1 MKKITSLLLM
11 VFIAVS
17 GIRAYDF
24 KAGDLCYNITNSATN
39 TVEVARDNSYYNLE
53 TIIIPATVINDGTSY
68 SVTGIGDEAFY
79 GCQSLTSIDIPNSVT
94 NIGNN
99 AFSNC
104 NTLTTI
110 DIPSGV
116 TEIGNNTFTNCLAL
130 VSVTIPE
137 GVTSIGYNAFGEC
150 YELVSVNIPN
160 SVTNIGSDAFA
171 GCTSLTSINL
181 PNGITKIEA
190 STFSRCSSLT
200 SVTIPNSVSS
210 IDGRAFNGCSSLT
223 SIIIPDNVTSIE
235 DYVFEGCSN
244 LASINIPNGVT
255 SIKNGAFSGCSNLA
269 SLKIPNSVT
278 SIGQY
283 AFSNCKALTAINIPS
298 SVTSIEFSTFSGCSS
313 LASVDIPS
321 SVTSIS
327 NEAFFGCSS
336 LKTANIPSVTH
347 INISAF
353 NGCSS
358 LTSVIFSDEL
368 TYIGASAFNGCSSLT
383 YVKIPNAVTNIGDYT
398 FNGCSQLNS
407 LVIGNSVNNIEYSA
421 FAGCD
426 NLAFIYCYPQT
437 PPSANNTNFGNVY
450 SKATLYVSP
459 ESMEAYQASEPWNN
473 FKNIAK
479 LPPYTVKATA
489 NDETYGTAVVSLPL
503 VKEIETEVTVTA
515 KPIEG
520 YKFVNWTVGEEV
532 VSENTTYSFVCR
544 KDYDFVAN
552 FIPMKY
558 PVTFDVDGE
567 KQTEELDY
575 KSEITAPKDPVKT
588 GYTFTGWSPAFEKGA
603 LVPLNGIT
611 YTAQWK
617 INQYTITFDT
627 DGGSEIAPITQDYAT
642 EVTAPADPTKIGHT
656 FIGWDKEMPKTVPAE
671 SITLKAQWKIN
682 QYTITFDT
690 DGGSEI
696 EPITQD
702 YATKVTA
709 PADPTKT
716 GYTFKGW
723 DKEIPETIP
732 AEDVTVKALWQI
744 NQYTITFDT
753 DGGSEIAPIT
763 QDYATEV
770 TAPADPTKIGH
781 TFMGWDKEMP
791 KTVPAESITLKAQW
805 KINQYTITFDTDG
818 GSEIKPI
825 KQDYATKVTAP
836 AAPTKAGYTFKG
848 WDKEIPETIPAEDVT
863 VKALW
868 QINQYTITFDTDGGS
883 EIAPITQD
891 YATEVTAP
899 ADPTKIGHTF
909 MGWDKEMPKTVPAES
924 ITLKAQWKIN
934 QYTITFD
941 TDGGSEIKPIKQDY
955 ATKVT
960 APAAPTK
967 TGYTFKGWDKEIP
980 ETIPAEDVA
989 VKALWQINQY
999 NVTFKIGDEVTTKS
1013 LDYGSEITAPEV
1025 PEKEGHTFTGWSPE
1039 LDETVPAK
1047 DVTYT
1052 AVYEV
1057 NTYKLTYILD
1067 GVEVNSIEVKYGE
1080 KIEDYIPE
1088 VAEGRAFEGWN
1099 DNIPETMPA
1108 HDVTIHG
1115 NTVTSIFGVTIDA
1128 NETVPV
1134 YSLAGTLVMK
1144 LDANNTIDRLP
1155 SGVYIIKGKKVVIKR
1170 K

>member
-1 MKKITSLLLM
+1 M
-11 VFIAVS
+11 VFITVS

-24 KAGDLCYNITNSATN
+24 KAGDLCYNITNNVTH
-39 TVEVARDNSYYNLE
+39 TVEVAQDYSSYSNFTTV
-53 TIIIPATVINDGTSY
+53 TIPESVTNGGTTY
-68 SVTGIGDEAFY
+68 SVTSIGTSAFSSCSNIITVTVPNSVTSIERSAFKDCRSLVSVNIPNGVASIEETTFEY
-79 GCQSLTSIDIPNSVT
+79 CSSLTSIDIPNSVK
-94 NIGNN
+94 
-99 AFSNC
+99 
-104 NTLTTI
+104 
-110 DIPSGV
+110 
-116 TEIGNNTFTNCLAL
+116 
-130 VSVTIPE
+130 
-137 GVTSIGYNAFGEC
+137 SI
-150 YELVSVNIPN
+150 SWH
-160 SVTNIGSDAFA
+160 AFA
-171 GCTSLTSINL
+171 FCTQ
-181 PNGITKIEA
+181 
-190 STFSRCSSLT
+190 
-200 SVTIPNSVSS
+200 
-210 IDGRAFNGCSSLT
+210 
-223 SIIIPDNVTSIE
+223 
-235 DYVFEGCSN
+235 
-244 LASINIPNGVT
+244 LASINIPNSVTKITGDAFCYSGLTSVDIPNSLTVIENGTFSSCNNLAYVNIPNGVT
-255 SIKNGAFSGCSNLA
+255 EIGSGAFSSCTALTSID
-269 SLKIPNSVT
+269 IPNSVT
-278 SIGQY
+278 RIQSSAFSSSGLTSINIPESVTTIEDHVFSYCSGLASVTLPNGVERIGQNAFADCSSLSSIDIPNGMTTIENSAFSGCTALITVNIPQSVTSIGGS
-283 AFSNCKALTAINIPS
+283 AFANCSSLTSINIPS
-298 SVTSIEFSTFSGCSS
+298 GVNCLEYSVFE
-313 LASVDIPS
+313 
-321 SVTSIS
+321 
-327 NEAFFGCSS
+327 N
-336 LKTANIPSVTH
+336 
-347 INISAF
+347 
-353 NGCSS
+353 CSS
-358 LTSVIFSDEL
+358 LTSVNIPEGMTSIRQGAFRNCSAL
-368 TYIGASAFNGCSSLT
+368 TSIT
-383 YVKIPNAVTNIGDYT
+383 IPNSMTVFEDY
-398 FNGCSQLNS
+398 
-407 LVIGNSVNNIEYSA
+407 A

-437 PPSANNTNFGNVY
+437 PPSANNTNFENVY

-479 LPPYTVKATA
+479 LPPYTVKATV

-503 VKEIETEVTVTA
+503 VEEIETEVTVTA

-558 PVTFDVDGE
+558 PVTFDMDGE

-575 KSEITAPKDPVKT
+575 KSEITAPEDPVKT

-617 INQYTITFDT
+617 INQYTITFDTDGGSEIKPITQDYATEVTAPADPTKIGHTFIGWDKEMPKTVPAESITLKAQWKINQYTITFDTDGGSEIEPITQDYATKVTAPADPTKTGYTFKGWDKEIPETIPAEDVTMKALWQINQYTITFDT

-732 AEDVTVKALWQI
+732 AEDV
-744 NQYTITFDT
+744 
-753 DGGSEIAPIT
+753 
-763 QDYATEV
+763 
-770 TAPADPTKIGH
+770 
-781 TFMGWDKEMP
+781 
-791 KTVPAESITLKAQW
+791 
-805 KINQYTITFDTDG
+805 
-818 GSEIKPI
+818 
-825 KQDYATKVTAP
+825 
-836 AAPTKAGYTFKG
+836 
-848 WDKEIPETIPAEDVT
+848 
-863 VKALW
+863 
-868 QINQYTITFDTDGGS
+868 
-883 EIAPITQD
+883 
-891 YATEVTAP
+891 
-899 ADPTKIGHTF
+899 
-909 MGWDKEMPKTVPAES
+909 
-924 ITLKAQWKIN
+924 
-934 QYTITFD
+934 
-941 TDGGSEIKPIKQDY
+941 
-955 ATKVT
+955 
-960 APAAPTK
+960 
-967 TGYTFKGWDKEIP
+967 
-980 ETIPAEDVA
+980 A
-989 VKALWQINQY
+989 VKALWQINKY

-1067 GVEVNSIEVKYGE
+1067 DVEVNSIEVKYGE

-1088 VAEGRAFEGWN
+1088 VAEGKAFEGWN

>member
-1 MKKITSLLLM
+1 M

-24 KAGDLCYNITNSATN
+24 KAGDLCYNIMGGTN
-39 TVEVARDNSYYNLE
+39 VEVTNDPSYNTL
-53 TIIIPATVINDGTSY
+53 TTVVIPESVTNGGTTY
-68 SVTGIGDEAFY
+68 SVWGIESYAF
-79 GCQSLTSIDIPNSVT
+79 QSSGITSVTIPNSVT
-94 NIGNN
+94 YIGKH
-99 AFSNC
+99 AFASCSN
-104 NTLTTI
+104 L
-110 DIPSGV
+110 
-116 TEIGNNTFTNCLAL
+116 
-130 VSVTIPE
+130 
-137 GVTSIGYNAFGEC
+137 TSIT
-150 YELVSVNIPN
+150 IPN
-160 SVTNIGSDAFA
+160 SVAF
-171 GCTSLTSINL
+171 IDYN
-181 PNGITKIEA
+181 
-190 STFSRCSSLT
+190 TFDGCSSLT
-200 SVTIPNSVSS
+200 SVTIPNSVTS
-210 IDGRAFNGCSSLT
+210 IRNAAFVGCSSLT
-223 SIIIPDNVTSIE
+223 T
-235 DYVFEGCSN
+235 
-244 LASINIPNGVT
+244 
-255 SIKNGAFSGCSNLA
+255 
-269 SLKIPNSVT
+269 
-278 SIGQY
+278 
-283 AFSNCKALTAINIPS
+283 INIPS
-298 SVTSIEFSTFSGCSS
+298 SVTEIGPNTFERCYELNTINIPESILVLEDNLFHGCTNLTSIN
-313 LASVDIPS
+313 IPS
-321 SVTSIS
+321 SVTTIKKNAFTQSGLVSVSIPNSVTEIGS
-327 NEAFFGCSS
+327 NVFEDCSNLISVKLPNGIKGIGGNLFQNCTSLTSVEIPNGVEVIEPYAFAKSGIVSVNIPESVTDIQGSVFHECSNLTSVKLPENITSIQGSTFYGCSS
-336 LKTANIPSVTH
+336 LVSIKLPNSVSFIGMDAFKNCSNLTAIQIPDGLKTIGSG
-347 INISAF
+347 AF
-353 NGCSS
+353 EGCSS
-358 LTSVIFSDEL
+358 LTSVKIPDGVP
-368 TYIGASAFNGCSSLT
+368 YIDATAFKGCSNMT
-383 YVKIPNAVTNIGDYT
+383 T
-398 FNGCSQLNS
+398 
-407 LVIGNSVNNIEYSA
+407 LVIGRSVETIGYET

-426 NLAFIYCYPQT
+426 NLVAIYCYPQT
-437 PPSANNTNFGNVY
+437 PPTAPNNNFNNVY
-450 SKATLYVSP
+450 SKALLCVSP
-459 ESMEAYQASEPWNN
+459 ESMEAYKAAEPWNN
-473 FKNIAK
+473 FTNFSK

-567 KQTEELDY
+567 KQTKELDY
-575 KSEITAPKDPVKT
+575 KSEITAPEDPVKT

-656 FIGWDKEMPKTVPAE
+656 FKGWDKEMPKTIPAE
-671 SITLKAQWKIN
+671 NVTLKAQWQIN

-696 EPITQD
+696 DPIKQD

-709 PADPTKT
+709 PADPTKA

-723 DKEIPETIP
+723 DKEIPATIP
-732 AEDVTVKALWQI
+732 AEDITVKALWQI

-805 KINQYTITFDTDG
+805 
-818 GSEIKPI
+818 
-825 KQDYATKVTAP
+825 
-836 AAPTKAGYTFKG
+836 
-848 WDKEIPETIPAEDVT
+848 
-863 VKALW
+863 

-883 EIAPITQD
+883 EIEPIT
-891 YATEVTAP
+891 
-899 ADPTKIGHTF
+899 
-909 MGWDKEMPKTVPAES
+909 
-924 ITLKAQWKIN
+924 
-934 QYTITFD
+934 
-941 TDGGSEIKPIKQDY
+941 QDY

-960 APAAPTK
+960 APADPTK

-989 VKALWQINQY
+989 VKALWQINKY

-1025 PEKEGHTFTGWSPE
+1025 PEKEGHTFAGWSPE

-1057 NTYKLTYILD
+1057 NTYTLTYILD

-1080 KIEDYIPE
+1080 KIENYIPE
-1088 VAEGRAFEGWN
+1088 VTEGRAFEGWS

>member
-11 VFIAVS
+11 VFITVS

-24 KAGDLCYNITNSATN
+24 KAGDLCYNITNNVTH
-39 TVEVARDNSYYNLE
+39 TVEVAQDYSSYSNFTTV
-53 TIIIPATVINDGTSY
+53 TIPESVTNGGTTY
-68 SVTGIGDEAFY
+68 SVTSIGTSAFSSCSNIITVTVPNSVTSIERSAFKDCRSLVSVNIPNGVASIEETTFEY
-79 GCQSLTSIDIPNSVT
+79 CSSLTSIDIPNSVK
-94 NIGNN
+94 
-99 AFSNC
+99 
-104 NTLTTI
+104 
-110 DIPSGV
+110 
-116 TEIGNNTFTNCLAL
+116 
-130 VSVTIPE
+130 
-137 GVTSIGYNAFGEC
+137 SI
-150 YELVSVNIPN
+150 SWH
-160 SVTNIGSDAFA
+160 AFA
-171 GCTSLTSINL
+171 FCTQ
-181 PNGITKIEA
+181 
-190 STFSRCSSLT
+190 
-200 SVTIPNSVSS
+200 
-210 IDGRAFNGCSSLT
+210 
-223 SIIIPDNVTSIE
+223 
-235 DYVFEGCSN
+235 
-244 LASINIPNGVT
+244 LASINIPNSVTKITGDAFCYSGLTSVDIPNSLTVIENGTFSSCNNLAYVNIPNGVT
-255 SIKNGAFSGCSNLA
+255 EIGSGAFSSCTALTSID
-269 SLKIPNSVT
+269 IPNSVT
-278 SIGQY
+278 RIQSSAFSSSGLTSINIPESVTTIEDHVFSYCSGLASVTLPNGVERIGQNAFADCSSLSSIDIPNGMTTIENSAFSGCTALITVNIPQSVTSIGGS
-283 AFSNCKALTAINIPS
+283 AFANCSSLTSINIPS
-298 SVTSIEFSTFSGCSS
+298 GVNCLEYSVFE
-313 LASVDIPS
+313 
-321 SVTSIS
+321 
-327 NEAFFGCSS
+327 N
-336 LKTANIPSVTH
+336 
-347 INISAF
+347 
-353 NGCSS
+353 CSS
-358 LTSVIFSDEL
+358 LTSVNIPEGMTSIRQGAFRNCSAL
-368 TYIGASAFNGCSSLT
+368 TSIT
-383 YVKIPNAVTNIGDYT
+383 IPNSMTVFEDY
-398 FNGCSQLNS
+398 
-407 LVIGNSVNNIEYSA
+407 A

-437 PPSANNTNFGNVY
+437 PPSANNTNFENVY

-479 LPPYTVKATA
+479 LPPYTVKATV

-503 VKEIETEVTVTA
+503 VEEIETEVTVTA

-558 PVTFDVDGE
+558 PVTFDMDGE

-575 KSEITAPKDPVKT
+575 KSEITAPEDPVKT

-617 INQYTITFDT
+617 INQYTITFDTDGGSEIKPITQDYATEVTAPADPTKIGHTFIGWDKEMPKTVPAESITLKAQWKINQYTITFDTDGGSEIEPITQDYATKVTAPADPTKTGYTFKGWDKEIPETIPAEDVTMKALWQINQYTITFDT

-732 AEDVTVKALWQI
+732 AEDV
-744 NQYTITFDT
+744 
-753 DGGSEIAPIT
+753 
-763 QDYATEV
+763 
-770 TAPADPTKIGH
+770 
-781 TFMGWDKEMP
+781 
-791 KTVPAESITLKAQW
+791 
-805 KINQYTITFDTDG
+805 
-818 GSEIKPI
+818 
-825 KQDYATKVTAP
+825 
-836 AAPTKAGYTFKG
+836 
-848 WDKEIPETIPAEDVT
+848 
-863 VKALW
+863 
-868 QINQYTITFDTDGGS
+868 
-883 EIAPITQD
+883 
-891 YATEVTAP
+891 
-899 ADPTKIGHTF
+899 
-909 MGWDKEMPKTVPAES
+909 
-924 ITLKAQWKIN
+924 
-934 QYTITFD
+934 
-941 TDGGSEIKPIKQDY
+941 
-955 ATKVT
+955 
-960 APAAPTK
+960 
-967 TGYTFKGWDKEIP
+967 
-980 ETIPAEDVA
+980 A
-989 VKALWQINQY
+989 VKALWQINKY

-1067 GVEVNSIEVKYGE
+1067 DVEVNSIEVKYGE

-1088 VAEGRAFEGWN
+1088 VAEGKAFEGWN